1 MKPFSIVL
9 TINLT
14 LFAVIGLFFVFVANR
29 PELIPL
35 FTSIPA
41 AFNFLGI
48 GGFYVDRKKDIMWA
62 FVWGALLTTVVS
74 VVGFFVMREYKDL
87 VPIEEG
93 YTSMLNLL
101 LPKA

>member
-9 TINLT
+9 TINIT

-35 FTSIPA
+35 FTSIQA
-41 AFNFLGI
+41 AFNLLGF
-48 GGFYVDRKKDIMWA
+48 GGFYVDKKRDIMMA
-62 FVWGALLTTVVS
+62 FMWGAVMTIVVS

-93 YTSMLNLL
+93 YTSMLNLI
-101 LPKA
+101 LPRA